1 MCSGAFFLFVWLCLL
16 IRISWQVGQGALS
29 ELSDRPGL
37 GWPVSSRLSV
47 SLTSAG
53 LPAMMNTYLLT
64 TEDTDPRTLPEQ
76 AVLYAHLLTRDSM
89 KDECVR
95 KLMASPRFVRSDKG
109 IPYAVLKDMRTHHW
123 TLIRA
128 WREYLEIKRE
138 RLAGR
143 MGISVAEYL
152 VIEKGLVPLSLTM
165 LAHLA
170 QGMGLD
176 ETQLQMSPYQP
187 VLEPLALS

>member
-1 MCSGAFFLFVWLCLL
+1 
-16 IRISWQVGQGALS
+16 
-29 ELSDRPGL
+29 
-37 GWPVSSRLSV
+37 
-47 SLTSAG
+47 
-53 LPAMMNTYLLT
+53 MMNTYLLT
-64 TEDTDPRTLPEQ
+64 TEDIDPRTLPEQ
-76 AVLYAHLLTRDSM
+76 AVLYAHLLTRDAM
-89 KDECVR
+89 NDECVR
-95 KLMASPRFVRSDKG
+95 KLMAAPRFVRSDKG
-109 IPYAVLKDMRTHHW
+109 IPYVVLKDMRTHRW

-143 MGISVAEYL
+143 LGISVAEYN
-152 VIEKGLVPLSLTM
+152 VIEKGLVPLSQTM
-165 LAHLA
+165 LALLA